1 MKLSSCKKDPK
12 QVSFP
17 GRIFEIFPLC
27 LKALIYL
34 IRNAECYQSFAD
46 PLDENTETLC
56 PRESN
61 SSTHGQ
67 ICAAAAALIGGN
79 SDVTTANFKLIFLA
93 KP

>member
-1 MKLSSCKKDPK
+1 MKERPQASLISWKNRRNIPTL
-12 QVSFP
+12 
-17 GRIFEIFPLC
+17 FEGTDLFDSKCWVLPI
-27 LKALIYL
+27 
-34 IRNAECYQSFAD
+34 FAD

-61 SSTHGQ
+61 SSTHGP
-67 ICAAAAALIGGN
+67 IRAAAAALIGGN